1 MLEQLFRKK
10 DIVDDKNTQLKRC
23 LNAFDLTL
31 LGIGCI
37 IGTGIFVLTGIV
49 AATHSGPAII
59 ISFLIAGI
67 ACAFAALSYAELS
80 SSIGTNLSTA
90 ISGVTFKIPVAST
103 STNDEVRD
111 YKIVNSFFNTMVDTD
126 SISGKILSIDENGS
140 GKLVINMNGQ
150 EVEKQY
156 KWEMDQT
163 NKEIYLKTSIDVL
176 NWGAQ
181 SSLDALNEVCLE
193 QHTGPDGKNVLWPNV
208 DITVI
213 VDL

>member
-1 MLEQLFRKK
+1 MKNFFIITISILFISCSSEAPRDGALGSVKK
-10 DIVDDKNTQLKRC
+10 IPEITVSDYIYTLGDVTIKWT
-23 LNAFDLTL
+23 AFK
-31 LGIGCI
+31 
-37 IGTGIFVLTGIV
+37 
-49 AATHSGPAII
+49 HSAKAQVGGE
-59 ISFLIAGI
+59 FKT
-67 ACAFAALSYAELS
+67 AEVKGFTES
-80 SSIGTNLSTA
+80 TKLSTA

-103 STNDEVRD
+103 STNDRVRD

-126 SISGKILSIDENGS
+126 SISGRILSIDDNGS
-140 GKLVINMNGQ
+140 GKLVINMNGK

-156 KWEMDQT
+156 EWEMDKT
-163 NKEIYLKTSIDVL
+163 SKEIYLKTSIDVL

>member
-1 MLEQLFRKK
+1 MKNLFVIIQLFFFVSCSAPVKSESINEPEEK
-10 DIVDDKNTQLKRC
+10 QLTEKQDYVYT
-23 LNAFDLTL
+23 LGEVLIKWTAFKHTAKAQV
-31 LGIGCI
+31 GG
-37 IGTGIFVLTGIV
+37 
-49 AATHSGPAII
+49 
-59 ISFLIAGI
+59 
-67 ACAFAALSYAELS
+67 AFKSAVVKGFTES
-80 SSIGTNLSTA
+80 TNLSTA
-90 ISGVTFKIPVAST
+90 ISGVKFKIPVTST

-126 SISGKILSIDENGS
+126 SISGRILSIDENGS

-150 EVEKQY
+150 KVEKQY

-163 NKEIYLKTSIDVL
+163 SKEIYLKTSIDVL

>member
-1 MLEQLFRKK
+1 M
-10 DIVDDKNTQLKRC
+10 KNIL
-23 LNAFDLTL
+23 
-31 LGIGCI
+31 I
-37 IGTGIFVLTGIV
+37 IT
-49 AATHSGPAII
+49 A
-59 ISFLIAGI
+59 SFLFISCSSEDSREGALVSAQKIPEITVNEYIYTLGEVTI
-67 ACAFAALSYAELS
+67 KWTAFKHSAKAQVGGKFKSTEVKGFTES
-80 SSIGTNLSTA
+80 TSLSTA
-90 ISGVTFKIPVAST
+90 ISGVTFNIPVSST

-150 EVEKQY
+150 EVEKKY
-156 KWEMDQT
+156 KWEMDQSS
-163 NKEIYLKTSIDVL
+163 KEIYIKTSIDVL
-176 NWGAQ
+176 NWGAK

-193 QHTGPDGKNVLWPNV
+193 QHTGPDGQNVLWPNV

>member
-1 MLEQLFRKK
+1 MRNLLIIATFFLFISCSSESPKDGALVSVKK
-10 DIVDDKNTQLKRC
+10 IPEITVNDYIYTLGDVTIKWT
-23 LNAFDLTL
+23 AFK
-31 LGIGCI
+31 
-37 IGTGIFVLTGIV
+37 
-49 AATHSGPAII
+49 HSAKAQVGGKFK
-59 ISFLIAGI
+59 S
-67 ACAFAALSYAELS
+67 AEVKGFTES
-80 SSIGTNLSTA
+80 TNLSTA
-90 ISGVTFKIPVAST
+90 ITGVTFKIPVAST
-103 STNDEVRD
+103 STNDKVRD

-126 SISGKILSIDENGS
+126 SISGRILSIDDNGS

-156 KWEMDQT
+156 KWEMDKT
-163 NKEIYLKTSIDVL
+163 SKEIYLKTSIDVL

-208 DITVI
+208 YITVI

>member
-1 MLEQLFRKK
+1 MRN
-10 DIVDDKNTQLKRC
+10 I
-23 LNAFDLTL
+23 L
-31 LGIGCI
+31 LV
-37 IGTGIFVLTGIV
+37 T
-49 AATHSGPAII
+49 A
-59 ISFLIAGI
+59 SFLFFSCSIEDPKDGALVSVKKTPEIIVNDYIYTLGEVTI
-67 ACAFAALSYAELS
+67 KWTAFKHSAKAQVGGKFKSAEVKGFTES
-80 SSIGTNLSTA
+80 TNLSTA
-90 ISGVTFKIPVAST
+90 ISGLTFKIPVAST

-126 SISGKILSIDENGS
+126 SISGRILSIYENGS
-140 GKLVINMNGQ
+140 GNLVINMNGQ

-163 NKEIYLKTSIDVL
+163 SKEIYLKTSIDVL
-176 NWGAQ
+176 NWGAKP
-181 SSLDALNEVCLE
+181 SLDALNEVCLE

>member
-1 MLEQLFRKK
+1 MKNILF
-10 DIVDDKNTQLKRC
+10 IT
-23 LNAFDLTL
+23 AFFLF
-31 LGIGCI
+31 IGCSTENSKDGALVSVKKI
-37 IGTGIFVLTGIV
+37 PEITVNDYIYTLGEVTIKWIAFK
-49 AATHSGPAII
+49 HSAKAQVGGKFK
-59 ISFLIAGI
+59 S
-67 ACAFAALSYAELS
+67 AEVKGFTES
-80 SSIGTNLSTA
+80 TKLSTA
-90 ISGVTFKIPVAST
+90 ISGVRFKIPVAST

-126 SISGKILSIDENGS
+126 SISGRILSIDENGS
-140 GKLVINMNGQ
+140 GKLVIIMNGQ

-163 NKEIYLKTSIDVL
+163 TKEIYLKTSIDVL

-193 QHTGPDGKNVLWPNV
+193 QHTGPDGQNVLWPNV

>member
-1 MLEQLFRKK
+1 M
-10 DIVDDKNTQLKRC
+10 KNIL
-23 LNAFDLTL
+23 
-31 LGIGCI
+31 I
-37 IGTGIFVLTGIV
+37 IT
-49 AATHSGPAII
+49 A
-59 ISFLIAGI
+59 SFLFISCSSEGSREGALVSAQKIPEITVNEYIYTLGEVTI
-67 ACAFAALSYAELS
+67 KWTAFKHSAKAQVGGKFKSAEVKGFTES
-80 SSIGTNLSTA
+80 TSLSTA
-90 ISGVTFKIPVAST
+90 ISGVTFNIPVSST

-150 EVEKQY
+150 EVEKKY
-156 KWEMDQT
+156 KWEMDQSS
-163 NKEIYLKTSIDVL
+163 KEIYIKTSIDVL
-176 NWGAQ
+176 NWGAK

-193 QHTGPDGKNVLWPNV
+193 QHTGPDGQNVLWPNV

>member
-1 MLEQLFRKK
+1 M
-10 DIVDDKNTQLKRC
+10 KNIL
-23 LNAFDLTL
+23 
-31 LGIGCI
+31 I
-37 IGTGIFVLTGIV
+37 IT
-49 AATHSGPAII
+49 A
-59 ISFLIAGI
+59 SFLFISCSSEDSREGALVSAQKIPEIPVNEYIYTLGEVTI
-67 ACAFAALSYAELS
+67 KWTAFKHSAKAQVGGKFKSTEVKGFTES
-80 SSIGTNLSTA
+80 TSLSTA
-90 ISGVTFKIPVAST
+90 ISGVTFNIPVSST

-150 EVEKQY
+150 EVEKKY
-156 KWEMDQT
+156 KWVMDQSS
-163 NKEIYLKTSIDVL
+163 KEIYTKTSIDVL
-176 NWGAQ
+176 NWGAK

-193 QHTGPDGKNVLWPNV
+193 QHTGPDGQNVLWPNV

>member
-1 MLEQLFRKK
+1 M
-10 DIVDDKNTQLKRC
+10 KNFL
-23 LNAFDLTL
+23 
-31 LGIGCI
+31 I
-37 IGTGIFVLTGIV
+37 I
-49 AATHSGPAII
+49 AA
-59 ISFLIAGI
+59 SFLFICCSSETPKDGALVSVKKIPEITVNDYIYTLGDVTI
-67 ACAFAALSYAELS
+67 KWTAFKHSAKAQVGGKFKSAEVKGFTES
-80 SSIGTNLSTA
+80 TNLSTA

-103 STNDEVRD
+103 STNDKVRD

-126 SISGKILSIDENGS
+126 SISGRIISIDDNGL

-163 NKEIYLKTSIDVL
+163 SKEIYLKTSIDVL

>member
-1 MLEQLFRKK
+1 M
-10 DIVDDKNTQLKRC
+10 KNFL
-23 LNAFDLTL
+23 
-31 LGIGCI
+31 I
-37 IGTGIFVLTGIV
+37 IT
-49 AATHSGPAII
+49 A
-59 ISFLIAGI
+59 SFLFISCSSETSKDGALVSVKKIPEITVNDYIYTLGDVTI
-67 ACAFAALSYAELS
+67 KWTAFKHSAKAQVGGKFKS
-80 SSIGTNLSTA
+80 SEVKGFTESTNLSTA

-103 STNDEVRD
+103 STNDKVRD

-126 SISGKILSIDENGS
+126 YISGRILSIDDNGS

-163 NKEIYLKTSIDVL
+163 SKEIYLKTSIDVL

>member
-1 MLEQLFRKK
+1 M
-10 DIVDDKNTQLKRC
+10 KNIL
-23 LNAFDLTL
+23 LLT
-31 LGIGCI
+31 
-37 IGTGIFVLTGIV
+37 
-49 AATHSGPAII
+49 A
-59 ISFLIAGI
+59 SFLIIGCGSETPEAGALVSVKKI
-67 ACAFAALSYAELS
+67 PEITVNDYIYTLGEVTIKWTAFKHSAKAQVGGKFKSAEVKGFTES
-80 SSIGTNLSTA
+80 TNLSTA
-90 ISGVTFKIPVAST
+90 ISGVTFNIPVAST

-126 SISGKILSIDENGS
+126 SISGRILSIDENGS

>member
-1 MLEQLFRKK
+1 MKNFFIITISILFISCSSEAPRDGALGSVKK
-10 DIVDDKNTQLKRC
+10 IPEITVSDYIYTLGDVTIKWT
-23 LNAFDLTL
+23 AFK
-31 LGIGCI
+31 
-37 IGTGIFVLTGIV
+37 
-49 AATHSGPAII
+49 HSAKAQVGGE
-59 ISFLIAGI
+59 FKT
-67 ACAFAALSYAELS
+67 AEVKGFTES
-80 SSIGTNLSTA
+80 TKLSTA

-103 STNDEVRD
+103 STNDKVRD

-126 SISGKILSIDENGS
+126 SISGRILSIDDNGS
-140 GKLVINMNGQ
+140 GKLVINMNGK

-156 KWEMDQT
+156 EWEMDKT
-163 NKEIYLKTSIDVL
+163 SKEIYLKTSIDVL

>member
-1 MLEQLFRKK
+1 M
-10 DIVDDKNTQLKRC
+10 KNI
-23 LNAFDLTL
+23 L
-31 LGIGCI
+31 LI
-37 IGTGIFVLTGIV
+37 T
-49 AATHSGPAII
+49 A
-59 ISFLIAGI
+59 SFLIIGCGSENAEAGALVSVKKI
-67 ACAFAALSYAELS
+67 PEIRVNDYIYKLGEVTINWTAFKHSAKAQVGGKFKSAEVKGFTES
-80 SSIGTNLSTA
+80 TNLSTA
-90 ISGVTFKIPVAST
+90 ISGVTFNIPVAST

-126 SISGKILSIDENGS
+126 SISGRILSIDENGS
-140 GKLVINMNGQ
+140 GKLVINMNGI

-163 NKEIYLKTSIDVL
+163 SKEIYLKTSIDVL

>member
-1 MLEQLFRKK
+1 MKNILLIIASFIYISCSSEDSIEGALVSVKK
-10 DIVDDKNTQLKRC
+10 IPEITVNDYTYTLGEVTIKWT
-23 LNAFDLTL
+23 AFK
-31 LGIGCI
+31 
-37 IGTGIFVLTGIV
+37 
-49 AATHSGPAII
+49 HSARAQVGGKFK
-59 ISFLIAGI
+59 SVEVKGFTE
-67 ACAFAALSYAELS
+67 S
-80 SSIGTNLSTA
+80 TNLSTA
-90 ISGVTFKIPVAST
+90 ITGVKFKIPVAST

-111 YKIVNSFFNTMVDTD
+111 YKIVNSFFNTMADTD
-126 SISGKILSIDENGS
+126 FISGRILSIDENGS

>member
-1 MLEQLFRKK
+1 MKNIPFITAFFLF
-10 DIVDDKNTQLKRC
+10 
-23 LNAFDLTL
+23 
-31 LGIGCI
+31 IGCSSENSKDGALVSVKKI
-37 IGTGIFVLTGIV
+37 PEITVSDYIYTLGEVTIKWTAFK
-49 AATHSGPAII
+49 HSAKAQVGGK
-59 ISFLIAGI
+59 FK
-67 ACAFAALSYAELS
+67 S
-80 SSIGTNLSTA
+80 SEVKGFTESTNLSTA
-90 ISGVTFKIPVAST
+90 ISGVKFKIPVAST

-126 SISGKILSIDENGS
+126 SISGRILSIDENGS

-163 NKEIYLKTSIDVL
+163 TKEIYLKTSIDVL

-181 SSLDALNEVCLE
+181 SSLDALNGVCLE
-193 QHTGPDGKNVLWPNV
+193 QHTGPDGQNVLWPNV

>member
-1 MLEQLFRKK
+1 MRN
-10 DIVDDKNTQLKRC
+10 I
-23 LNAFDLTL
+23 L
-31 LGIGCI
+31 LI
-37 IGTGIFVLTGIV
+37 T
-49 AATHSGPAII
+49 A
-59 ISFLIAGI
+59 SFLFINCSSEDPKDGALVSIKKIPEIIVNDYIYTLGEVTI
-67 ACAFAALSYAELS
+67 KWTAFKHSAKAHVGGKFKSAEVKGFTES
-80 SSIGTNLSTA
+80 TNLSTA

-111 YKIVNSFFNTMVDTD
+111 YKIVNSFFNTMVHTD
-126 SISGKILSIDENGS
+126 SISGRILSIYENGS

-163 NKEIYLKTSIDVL
+163 SKEIYLKTSIDVL
-176 NWGAQ
+176 NWGAKT
-181 SSLDALNEVCLE
+181 SLDALNEVCLE

>member
-1 MLEQLFRKK
+1 MRNLLIIATFFLFISCSSESPKDGALVSVKK
-10 DIVDDKNTQLKRC
+10 IPEITVNDYIYTLGDVTIKWT
-23 LNAFDLTL
+23 AFK
-31 LGIGCI
+31 
-37 IGTGIFVLTGIV
+37 
-49 AATHSGPAII
+49 HSAKAQVGGKFK
-59 ISFLIAGI
+59 S
-67 ACAFAALSYAELS
+67 AEVKGFTES
-80 SSIGTNLSTA
+80 TNLSTA

-103 STNDEVRD
+103 STNDKVRD

-126 SISGKILSIDENGS
+126 SISGRIISIDDNGS

-156 KWEMDQT
+156 KWEMDKT
-163 NKEIYLKTSIDVL
+163 SKEIYLKTSIDVL

>member
-1 MLEQLFRKK
+1 M
-10 DIVDDKNTQLKRC
+10 KNFL
-23 LNAFDLTL
+23 
-31 LGIGCI
+31 I
-37 IGTGIFVLTGIV
+37 I
-49 AATHSGPAII
+49 AA
-59 ISFLIAGI
+59 SFLFISCSSETPKDGALVSVKKIPEITVNDYIYTLGDVTI
-67 ACAFAALSYAELS
+67 KWTAFKHSAKAKVGGKFKSAEVKGFTES
-80 SSIGTNLSTA
+80 TNLSTA

-103 STNDEVRD
+103 STNDKVRD

-126 SISGKILSIDENGS
+126 SISGRIISIDDNGS

-156 KWEMDQT
+156 KWEMDQSS
-163 NKEIYLKTSIDVL
+163 KEIYLKTSIDVL

>member
-1 MLEQLFRKK
+1 MRNLLIIATFFLFISCSSESPKDGALVSVKK
-10 DIVDDKNTQLKRC
+10 IPEITVNDYIYTLGDVTIKWT
-23 LNAFDLTL
+23 AFK
-31 LGIGCI
+31 
-37 IGTGIFVLTGIV
+37 
-49 AATHSGPAII
+49 HSAKAQVGGKFK
-59 ISFLIAGI
+59 S
-67 ACAFAALSYAELS
+67 AEVKGFTES
-80 SSIGTNLSTA
+80 TNLSTA
-90 ISGVTFKIPVAST
+90 ITGVTFKIPVAST
-103 STNDEVRD
+103 STNDKVRD

-126 SISGKILSIDENGS
+126 SISGRILSIDDNGS

-156 KWEMDQT
+156 KWEMDKT
-163 NKEIYLKTSIDVL
+163 SKEIYLKTSIDVL

>member
-1 MLEQLFRKK
+1 MKNILF
-10 DIVDDKNTQLKRC
+10 IT
-23 LNAFDLTL
+23 AFFLF
-31 LGIGCI
+31 IGCSTENSKDGALVSVKKI
-37 IGTGIFVLTGIV
+37 PEITVNDYIYTLGEVTIKWIAFK
-49 AATHSGPAII
+49 HSAKAQVGGKFK
-59 ISFLIAGI
+59 S
-67 ACAFAALSYAELS
+67 AEVKGFTES
-80 SSIGTNLSTA
+80 TKLSTA
-90 ISGVTFKIPVAST
+90 ISGVRFKIPVAST

-126 SISGKILSIDENGS
+126 SISGRILSIDENGS
-140 GKLVINMNGQ
+140 GKLVISMNGQ

-163 NKEIYLKTSIDVL
+163 TKEIYLKTSIDVL

-193 QHTGPDGKNVLWPNV
+193 QHTGPDGQNVLWPNV